1 VAERTTKTEC
11 SFGVVIGNRV
21 SRQRLRS
28 FPDVRRLRLLVVR
41 GNVTVLVARPTIR
54 ALHRLLTRTGRGG
67 VAVMVR
73 RGLLRK

>member
-1 VAERTTKTEC
+1 MAERTATTAC
-11 SFGVVIGNRV
+11 SFGGVFENRV
-21 SRQRLRS
+21 AKQRLRS

-54 ALHRLLTRTGRGG
+54 ALHRLLTRTGCGG

-73 RGLLRK
+73 RGLLRE